1 MQPVELFLTSQI
13 ATGPVAASSFAT
25 EKLHQFCIH
34 HGPMGWFGR
43 KASATEPAADTTSL
57 QPEPMRRRVRVA
69 APADSPRDRKSRAS
83 SRDLQAKGEPTIVAF
98 PVKVFKDGTT
108 PIGIQLQGT
117 AGEPPTIIE
126 VDPNSPAAR
135 CRPQLQVGMRILAID
150 GQRVLGPQKISRLL
164 RDAVGIVEME
174 VSQKIEEDAHPNL
187 ASGALLPASVGSAF
201 VPLVRV
207 AELRKKTVARK
218 REREREA
225 APFAVFT
232 RAAGGAGSALTSVA
246 GGVGSAFAR
255 VAGRAGSTF
264 ATGTPKPAK
273 NVTPRQFKVVLR
285 NPQGAFSLGLV
296 LGGTQEEAPRI
307 MQVRASPRGPV
318 DGLVPGGGR

>member
-1 MQPVELFLTSQI
+1 
-13 ATGPVAASSFAT
+13 
-25 EKLHQFCIH
+25 
-34 HGPMGWFGR
+34 MGWFGL

-57 QPEPMRRRVRVA
+57 KPEGMRRRVRGVRGA
-69 APADSPRDRKSRAS
+69 AQADSPRGRKSRAS
-83 SRDLQAKGEPTIVAF
+83 SRDLQAKGEPAFIVI

-135 CRPQLQVGMRILAID
+135 CRPQLQVGMRILSIN
-150 GQRVLGPQKISRLL
+150 GQRVLGPQEISRLL
-164 RDAVGIVEME
+164 RNAVGIVEME
-174 VSQKIEEDAHPNL
+174 VSQKIEGDAHPSL
-187 ASGALLPASVGSAF
+187 ASGALLTAPVGSAL

-207 AELRKKTVARK
+207 AELRNKTLARK

-232 RAAGGAGSALTSVA
+232 RAAGGAGSALASVA
-246 GGVGSAFAR
+246 GGVGSAFAS
-255 VAGRAGSTF
+255 VAGGAGSAF

-273 NVTPRQFKVVLR
+273 NVTPRQFKVLLR

-296 LGGTQEEAPRI
+296 LGGTQDEAPRI
-307 MQVRASPRGPV
+307 TQVIAC
-318 DGLVPGGGR
+318 

>member
-1 MQPVELFLTSQI
+1 MLVKVFLFSNTAERLFGAHKVCTSRRLLR
-13 ATGPVAASSFAT
+13 AV
-25 EKLHQFCIH
+25 H
-34 HGPMGWFGR
+34 MGWFGH
-43 KASATEPAADTTSL
+43 KASATEPAADATSL
-57 QPEPMRRRVRVA
+57 KPEGMRRRVRGA
-69 APADSPRDRKSRAS
+69 APADSPRGRKSRAS
-83 SRDLQAKGEPTIVAF
+83 SRNLQAKGEPAFIVF

-135 CRPQLQVGMRILAID
+135 CRPQLQVGMRILAIN
-150 GQRVLGPQKISRLL
+150 GQRVLGPQEISRLL
-164 RDAVGIVEME
+164 RNAVGIVEME
-174 VSQKIEEDAHPNL
+174 VSQKIEGDAHPNL
-187 ASGALLPASVGSAF
+187 ASGALLTAPVGSAL

-207 AELRKKTVARK
+207 AELRNKTLARK

-232 RAAGGAGSALTSVA
+232 RAAGGAGSALASVA
-246 GGVGSAFAR
+246 GGVGSAFAS
-255 VAGRAGSTF
+255 VAGGAGSAF

-273 NVTPRQFKVVLR
+273 NVTPRQFKVLLR

-296 LGGTQEEAPRI
+296 LGGTQDEAPRI
-307 MQVRASPRGPV
+307 TQVIAC
-318 DGLVPGGGR
+318 

>member
-1 MQPVELFLTSQI
+1 MEEEDVGAIPLLERPPSARRQSSARRYNLVGSSPEAVQLSVHGNPPPWQSDVPATPTPRTLIREIGYEIGREISSHLEEQQQQWLQQQFTPLNGPSLRSQ
-13 ATGPVAASSFAT
+13 
-25 EKLHQFCIH
+25 
-34 HGPMGWFGR
+34 
-43 KASATEPAADTTSL
+43 
-57 QPEPMRRRVRVA
+57 
-69 APADSPRDRKSRAS
+69 
-83 SRDLQAKGEPTIVAF
+83 QAKGEPTIVAF

-135 CRPQLQVGMRILAID
+135 CRPQLQVGMRILAIN
-150 GQRVLGPQKISRLL
+150 GQRVLGPQEISRLL
-164 RDAVGIVEME
+164 RNAVGIVEME
-174 VSQKIEEDAHPNL
+174 VSQKIEGDAHPNL
-187 ASGALLPASVGSAF
+187 ASGALLTAPVGSAL

-207 AELRKKTVARK
+207 AELRNKTLARK

-232 RAAGGAGSALTSVA
+232 RAAGGAGSALASVA
-246 GGVGSAFAR
+246 GGVGSAFAS
-255 VAGRAGSTF
+255 VAGGAGSAF

-273 NVTPRQFKVVLR
+273 NVTPRQFKVLLR

-296 LGGTQEEAPRI
+296 LGGTQDEAPRI
-307 MQVRASPRGPV
+307 TQVIAC
-318 DGLVPGGGR
+318 

>member
-1 MQPVELFLTSQI
+1 MQPP
-13 ATGPVAASSFAT
+13 ASFAT

-135 CRPQLQVGMRILAID
+135 CRPQLQVGMSILAIN

-174 VSQKIEEDAHPNL
+174 VSQKIEGDAHPNL